1 MGRKLKENGHCPSIY
16 FQLFDES
23 KWEMIDK
30 LMTLPKYQKS
40 RTALINNALDYGLPK
55 LIEQEFGEI
64 RLCDEPTEEHDRP
77 VPFQPIAVQSVSDES
92 IVEIVR
98 LLSEIVLNTNIT
110 KSMVCG
116 VFNTIYEEQ
125 QKANPKLAD
134 RLKRGVLNNTPDC
147 LYAKEIRMLKEMHKD
162 EDEE

>member
-1 MGRKLKENGHCPSIY
+1 MGRKLKEKGHCPSIY
-16 FQLFDES
+16 FQIFDER

-30 LMTLPKYQKS
+30 LMTLPKYAKS
-40 RTALINNALDYGLPK
+40 RTSLINNALDYGLPK

-64 RLCDEPTEEHDRP
+64 KISEDEPQERQSSYMPT
-77 VPFQPIAVQSVSDES
+77 QAITVQTVDDES

-98 LLSEIVLNTNIT
+98 LLSELIINTSIT

-116 VFNTIYEEQ
+116 LFNEKGEEL
-125 QKANPKLAD
+125 KNDPKLAD
-134 RLKRGVLNNTPDC
+134 RLLKGLFNTTPDC
-147 LYAKEIRMLKEMHKD
+147 LFPKEVRMIKAMHKD